1 MQDRAVLIAL
11 GWGALAAASLVLGA
25 LLALARRWPDAVVGT
40 VLAFGAGALIS
51 SVAFEL
57 AQQGLQIGTPTSV
70 AIGLALGAVTFF
82 VADRAV
88 ERDRRAQRR
97 RSGAG
102 LPLALGALLDG
113 IPEQAVLG
121 IGLATGEGV
130 SVALLVAIFVSN
142 LPEGVGSAADMRAA
156 GKSPAAVIRL
166 WVGVAVV
173 CALATVGGYALADLA
188 SGNVRGRNRRV
199 RRRGATGDAGRLD
212 GARGPREGRQH
223 RRPCDR
229 ARIRRRRGI
238 VQPHLTIGDCPRAW
252 DHQSTAFHDD
262 PDRLP
267 RDHAGLLGD
276 GMDHRLF
283 SDHEG
288 PLASREARMS
298 VRPSVPPGR
307 AGAFF
312 AAVFSALCGVG
323 HSTALA

>member
-1 MQDRAVLIAL
+1 L

-88 ERDRRAQRR
+88 ERLGGRNGGGA
-97 RSGAG
+97 AG

-113 IPEQAVLG
+113 IPEQTVLG

-188 SGNVRGRNRRV
+188 SGNVQAGIDGFAA
-199 RRRGATGDAGRLD
+199 GALLVMLVDSMVPEAREKAGN
-212 GARGPREGRQH
+212 
-223 RRPCDR
+223 
-229 ARIRRRRGI
+229 I
-238 VQPHLTIGDCPRAW
+238 
-252 DHQSTAFHDD
+252 
-262 PDRLP
+262 
-267 RDHAGLLGD
+267 AGLATVLG
-276 GMDHRLF
+276 F
-283 SDHEG
+283 
-288 PLASREARMS
+288 AVA
-298 VRPSVPPGR
+298 
-307 AGAFF
+307 AGL
-312 AAVFSALCGVG
+312 SNL
-323 HSTALA
+323 T

>member
-11 GWGALAAASLVLGA
+11 GWGALAAASLVMGA
-25 LLALARRWPDAVVGT
+25 LLALARRWPDAVVGA

-88 ERDRRAQRR
+88 ERLGGRHGGGA
-97 RSGAG
+97 AG

-156 GKSPAAVIRL
+156 GKPPAAVIRL

-188 SGNVRGRNRRV
+188 SGNVQAGIDGFAA
-199 RRRGATGDAGRLD
+199 GALLVMLVDSMVPEAREKAGN
-212 GARGPREGRQH
+212 
-223 RRPCDR
+223 
-229 ARIRRRRGI
+229 I
-238 VQPHLTIGDCPRAW
+238 
-252 DHQSTAFHDD
+252 
-262 PDRLP
+262 
-267 RDHAGLLGD
+267 AGLATVLG
-276 GMDHRLF
+276 
-283 SDHEG
+283 
-288 PLASREARMS
+288 
-298 VRPSVPPGR
+298 
-307 AGAFF
+307 F
-312 AAVFSALCGVG
+312 AVAAAL
-323 HSTALA
+323 SNLT